1 LPGTP
6 LTQALAVAE
15 HIRRAVQSKELLRRS
30 TGETLGRVTISL
42 GVAQWRKGDDVSSL
56 LERADNCLYAA
67 KGAGRNC
74 VIAENTPEGSHTK
87 VA

>member
-1 LPGTP
+1 LPRTP
-6 LTQALAVAE
+6 LAQAETVAD
-15 HIRRAVQSKELLRRS
+15 HIRRAVQSKELMRRS

-42 GVAQWRKGDDVSSL
+42 GISTWRKGDTMATMI
-56 LERADNCLYAA
+56 ERADACLYAA

-74 VIAENTPEGSHTK
+74 VVTEAVLEKSEAK

>member
-1 LPGTP
+1 M
-6 LTQALAVAE
+6 
-15 HIRRAVQSKELLRRS
+15 RRS

-42 GVAQWRKGDDVSSL
+42 GVATWRKGDDVATI
-56 LERADNCLYAA
+56 LERADACLYAA

-74 VIAENTPEGSHTK
+74 VIAETVLEKSDQK